1 MKVGCLNNIAKIGL
15 DNFTS
20 NYNIVNDPKDSDLIL
35 VRSYNMLDYNI
46 NDNLLAVARA
56 GAGVNN
62 IPLDKMA
69 DSGVVVFNTPGAN
82 ANAVKELVLAGML
95 LASRDIIGGIDW
107 VKNNRHDKDILKSIE
122 KAKAAFGGKEIL
134 GKTIAVIGL
143 GEVGG
148 KVANSCVDLGLK
160 VYGYD
165 PYMSEKAAKA
175 LKPGIEICS
184 NLDKLYKVA
193 DFISLHL
200 PLLDSTKNMFDETV
214 LAKKKPGLI
223 LLNYSR
229 DQLVK
234 DEAMK
239 VALETGIV
247 AKYVTDFPNHFIAN
261 LDNVIPI
268 PHLGASTEESE
279 DNCAIMAAQQ
289 LMAFVE
295 RGDIINSV
303 NFPNVV
309 LGEMEGIRRLVIL
322 AKNIEDLTIEVDR
335 ILKPIESKI
344 ATSVAKTRNNYA
356 IFAYDF
362 STEIPNEILQSLKD
376 LPGVLRVR
384 TI

>member
-214 LAKKKPGLI
+214 LAKVKPGLI

-303 NFPNVV
+303 NCPNVV

-322 AKNIEDLTIEVDR
+322 AKNI
-335 ILKPIESKI
+335 
-344 ATSVAKTRNNYA
+344 
-356 IFAYDF
+356 
-362 STEIPNEILQSLKD
+362 
-376 LPGVLRVR
+376 
-384 TI
+384 

>member
-1 MKVGCLNNIAKIGL
+1 
-15 DNFTS
+15 
-20 NYNIVNDPKDSDLIL
+20 
-35 VRSYNMLDYNI
+35 
-46 NDNLLAVARA
+46 
-56 GAGVNN
+56 
-62 IPLDKMA
+62 
-69 DSGVVVFNTPGAN
+69 
-82 ANAVKELVLAGML
+82 
-95 LASRDIIGGIDW
+95 
-107 VKNNRHDKDILKSIE
+107 
-122 KAKAAFGGKEIL
+122 
-134 GKTIAVIGL
+134 
-143 GEVGG
+143 
-148 KVANSCVDLGLK
+148 
-160 VYGYD
+160 
-165 PYMSEKAAKA
+165 MSEKAAKA

-214 LAKKKPGLI
+214 LAKVKPGLI

>member
-214 LAKKKPGLI
+214 LAKVKPGLI